1 MLDKMDQVK
10 VDTDAQQK
18 ILIIFI
24 PSLGTETV
32 AKKKKTTQIACLRVC
47 SEGIS
52 PSFIIDVQNFCIM

>member
-32 AKKKKTTQIACLRVC
+32 AKKKKQHRLRVYVC
-47 SEGIS
+47 AVKAFPPHLLLMFKIS
-52 PSFIIDVQNFCIM
+52 A

>member
-10 VDTDAQQK
+10 VDTDAQQQ

-32 AKKKKTTQIACLRVC
+32 AKKKKKPT
-47 SEGIS
+47 
-52 PSFIIDVQNFCIM
+52 